1 MILIISFV
9 LILSTNI
16 QSAQRD
22 SSKSTMSTKIA
33 KVMAEKLQQKIL
45 LSDGQTAKVEN
56 AVSEYL
62 NLNVKTDNDMKKTL
76 NKIESLLDTRQKAKY
91 EIIKDDWWGHLTK
104 NLHK

>member
-22 SSKSTMSTKIA
+22 SSNSTKSTKIA

-45 LSDGQTAKVEN
+45 LSDSQTAKVET
-56 AVSEYL
+56 AIAAYL
-62 NLNVKTDNDMKKTL
+62 NLNVTTENETKKTL

-91 EIIKDDWWGHLTK
+91 EIIKDDWWGYLTK
-104 NLHK
+104 HLLK